1 MVRILFCTEE
11 DEINGYYVL
20 ATQASVRSL
29 RGGIYEVTR
38 PRLALLDQHSI
49 KYEVIP
55 PSEAAF
61 DEAQAVRNPLTVKL

>member
-1 MVRILFCTEE
+1 MVRIRFCSYD

-29 RGGIYEVTR
+29 RGGIYEVTQ
-38 PRLALLDQHSI
+38 PRLALLDQNAI

>member
-1 MVRILFCTEE
+1 MVRIRFCTEE
-11 DEINGYYVL
+11 DEINGYYLL

-29 RGGIYEVTR
+29 RGGLYEVTR
-38 PRLALLDQHSI
+38 PRLALLDQNAI

-55 PSEAAF
+55 PDEVTF